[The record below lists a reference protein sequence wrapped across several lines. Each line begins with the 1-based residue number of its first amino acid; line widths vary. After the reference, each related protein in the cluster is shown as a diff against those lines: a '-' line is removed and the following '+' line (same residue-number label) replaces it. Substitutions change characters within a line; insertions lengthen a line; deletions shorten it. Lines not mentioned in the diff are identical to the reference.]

1 MLSARRHREA
11 AVLIHGVLAPHV
23 TEHSV
28 PDGGGRWRS
37 SDGRMQRTQA
47 SHDQA
52 LAPRRPRYE
61 TPAHPLPAQHGQA
74 KVADLERAGRVQE
87 DVAQLYVL
95 RAAAPCFLRVRFRAL
110 GICGSSSVQPSPAS
124 HQNLDQ
130 AQGEP
135 GSMPAP
141 MADGRG

>member
-1 MLSARRHREA
+1 MLSARRHPGGSRA
-11 AVLIHGVLAPHV
+11 DTWCAGTYV

-28 PDGGGRWRS
+28 PDGGDRWRS

-124 HQNLDQ
+124 HQQDQ